1 MSVRQPDPRR
11 EAGVYVKPEL
21 TRTHV
26 CQYLSRVCSGRGF
39 GRPPPVGRAG
49 APAASVEPCPSGRSG
64 LYQSWFDIERP
75 ASWQEMTET
84 RHRPCG
90 FPGDR
95 KLAIMPIRKN
105 AGRAHL
111 RRVVDRFDSWIS
123 VISRHEQRLLCP
135 SCPSC
140 PSCARRLFPVGD
152 GLTGKSRPNWHGS
165 HLMYRR
171 PAFFGPLCAR

>member
-1 MSVRQPDPRR
+1 ERAERKSEEGKDARTPLQVRTRGLGRALEKQLSVRQPDPRR

-75 ASWQEMTET
+75 ASWQEMTEI
-84 RHRPCG
+84 RHRPC
-90 FPGDR
+90 
-95 KLAIMPIRKN
+95 
-105 AGRAHL
+105 
-111 RRVVDRFDSWIS
+111 
-123 VISRHEQRLLCP
+123 
-135 SCPSC
+135 
-140 PSCARRLFPVGD
+140 
-152 GLTGKSRPNWHGS
+152 
-165 HLMYRR
+165 
-171 PAFFGPLCAR
+171 